1 MHFLVYYLKIIV
13 LYYKYKFMLP
23 SSFLNICG
31 YNDSYFFKRGLQL
44 SKQLWCLI
52 FKILIYVN
60 VYKFICLSLNFICS
74 KFIFRNLKD
83 ANLSCFR
90 SVSQPESAY
99 FPAGILNLNFLQF
112 VCQLEHMIGYIQ

>member
-1 MHFLVYYLKIIV
+1 
-13 LYYKYKFMLP
+13 MLP

-90 SVSQPESAY
+90 NVSQPESAY